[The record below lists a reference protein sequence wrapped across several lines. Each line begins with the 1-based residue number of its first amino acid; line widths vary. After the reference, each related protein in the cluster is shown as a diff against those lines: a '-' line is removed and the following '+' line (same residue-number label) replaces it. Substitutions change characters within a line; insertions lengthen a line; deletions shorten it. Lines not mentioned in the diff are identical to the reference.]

1 MPSGLRL
8 NNLKLTSSESPS
20 TVDIPT
26 EMKKL
31 HPDGER
37 FALDYIPRQLN
48 FSTSDVEAKLK
59 QFPQGPVAVLLG
71 GAART

>member
-1 MPSGLRL
+1 ML
-8 NNLKLTSSESPS
+8 LTSSESPI

-31 HPDGER
+31 HPEGER
-37 FALDYIPRQLN
+37 FALDYIPGQLN
-48 FSTSDVEAKLK
+48 FSPSDVEAKLK
-59 QFPQGPVAVLLG
+59 QLPPVAVLLG